1 MDYKESIEYIHG
13 IYWRGSK
20 LGLERI
26 RELLELMGNP
36 QKTLKFVHV
45 AGTNGKGSTCAMLA
59 SVFKCAGYRTG
70 LYISPYITRFNERI
84 QYDGRPISD
93 NELAEI
99 TTYVSRFA
107 ESMKDK
113 PTEFELV
120 TAIGMEYYKR
130 IKCDIVIL
138 ETGLGGTLDSTNIID
153 TPEAAVITAIDYD
166 HTRELGNTME
176 SIASAKAGIIKPSGD
191 VVFYGGESAAL
202 DVISAKCGEQNA
214 RLSVVD
220 FNRLNVK
227 ESDIYGSV
235 FDWKPASGS
244 ASTAGSTAMK
254 DLKIPLAGTYQVYN
268 AALVLTVIEVLSE
281 KFRLP
286 ESAIYEG
293 LASVKWPGR
302 FELLRRDPVFIA
314 DGGHNPHG
322 ITGTVRS
329 IEHHFPGKKIIAVIG
344 VMADKD
350 VGSILDILLPHVKRV
365 YTVRPDNPRAM
376 DPALL
381 AEKINNWF
389 ENTGAG
395 SHASVAIAC
404 GTPSEGVRAA
414 YAEADKDD
422 VICALGSFYMYAD
435 IADAVR
441 KL

>member
-1 MDYKESIEYIHG
+1 MNYDESLEYIHG

-26 RELLELMGNP
+26 RELLALMGNP
-36 QKTLKFVHV
+36 QKALKFVHV

-59 SVFKCAGYRTG
+59 SIFKCAGYRTG

-84 QYDGRPISD
+84 QYDGSPISD
-93 NELAEI
+93 GELAEI
-99 TTYVSRFA
+99 TTYVIRFA

-130 IKCDIVIL
+130 MKCDIVIL
-138 ETGLGGTLDSTNIID
+138 ETGLGGTLDSTNIIG

-176 SIASAKAGIIKPSGD
+176 SIASAKAGIIKSGGD
-191 VVFYGGESAAL
+191 VVFYGGEKAAL
-202 DVISAKCGEQNA
+202 DVIAKRCAEESA

-220 FNRLNVK
+220 FDRLNVK
-227 ESDIYGSV
+227 NSSIDGSV
-235 FDWKPASGS
+235 FDWMPESGS
-244 ASTAGSTAMK
+244 GIVMK

-268 AALVLTVIEVLSE
+268 AALVLTVIEVLSK

-322 ITGTVRS
+322 ITGTLRS

-350 VGSILDILLPHVKRV
+350 IDSILDILLPHVKCV

-381 AEKINNWF
+381 ADKIN
-389 ENTGAG
+389 T
-395 SHASVAIAC
+395 HKPVAIPC
-404 GTPSEGVRAA
+404 GAPGDGVRAA

>member
-1 MDYKESIEYIHG
+1 MNYDESLEYIHG

-26 RELLELMGNP
+26 RELLALMGNP
-36 QKTLKFVHV
+36 QKALKFVHV

-59 SVFKCAGYRTG
+59 SIFKCAGYRTG

-84 QYDGRPISD
+84 QYDGSPISD
-93 NELAEI
+93 DELAEI
-99 TTYVSRFA
+99 TTYVGRFA

-130 IKCDIVIL
+130 MKCDIVIL

-176 SIASAKAGIIKPSGD
+176 SIASAKAGIIKPGGD
-191 VVFYGGESAAL
+191 VIFYGGGKAAL
-202 DVISAKCGEQNA
+202 DVIAKRCAEQSA
-214 RLSVVD
+214 RLSVAD
-220 FNRLNVK
+220 FSRLNVK
-227 ESDIYGSV
+227 ESSIDGSV
-235 FDWKPASGS
+235 FDWMPERGSGMV
-244 ASTAGSTAMK
+244 MK
-254 DLKIPLAGTYQVYN
+254 DLNIPLAGTYQVYN
-268 AALVLTVIEVLSE
+268 AALVLTVIEVLSK

-302 FELLRRDPVFIA
+302 FELLRKDPVFIA

-322 ITGTVRS
+322 ITGTLRS

-350 VGSILDILLPHVKRV
+350 VDSILDILLPHVKRV

-381 AEKINNWF
+381 ADKIN
-389 ENTGAG
+389 THKSIAIPCGAPG
-395 SHASVAIAC
+395 D
-404 GTPSEGVRAA
+404 GVRAA